1 MFKVFVI
8 TAILLVTIDAR
19 KKSSKCVK
27 ENTNYPGADIIA
39 FEDVQNIWHC
49 VMQCAI
55 TDRCKSVSYTV
66 ETRKCWLKNKD
77 KGDEEVVDKG
87 TQSASLS
94 CYAEQNSNRFMDCVR
109 RDTAYMG
116 SDIER
121 VDNVESIN
129 DCFAKCLPH
138 DRCVSVTYQPA
149 TKRCWLKEIINGQ
162 NLETDNSVSSV
173 NVACLAMFSI

>member
-1 MFKVFVI
+1 MLKVLVI
-8 TAILLVTIDAR
+8 TAILLVPVNAR

-27 ENTNYPGADIIA
+27 KSTNYPGADIIA
-39 FEDVQNIWHC
+39 FENVKNIRHC
-49 VMQCAI
+49 VQQCAK

-66 ETRKCWLKNKD
+66 ATRKCWLKNKD
-77 KGDEEVVDKG
+77 KGDEEVMDKG

-94 CYAEQNSNRFMDCVR
+94 CYAEQSSKRFMDCVR
-109 RDTAYMG
+109 KSTNFGGGDV
-116 SDIER
+116 ER

-173 NVACLAMFSI
+173 NVACLALFSI